1 MAVGTPQL
9 PYPTDDLVQS
19 YIRKFDET
27 YMVVERSLTKLF
39 RAFPNNINLEDVFL
53 KVIVLNDLY
62 RTAIWATYQV
72 AEHIVSLNIDHLIR
86 EGKPEAVDM
95 IARIRLGNKIR
106 NNYSFATKYC
116 AWHNPSAYPIYDTFV
131 DKMLWAYRRQDQFD
145 SFLHQDLL
153 KYDRFRQ
160 IVRNFQRHYHLTTY
174 NIKDIDKFLWLAGK
188 EYFPAPR

>member
-1 MAVGTPQL
+1 
-9 PYPTDDLVQS
+9 
-19 YIRKFDET
+19 
-27 YMVVERSLTKLF
+27 
-39 RAFPNNINLEDVFL
+39 
-53 KVIVLNDLY
+53 
-62 RTAIWATYQV
+62 
-72 AEHIVSLNIDHLIR
+72 
-86 EGKPEAVDM
+86 M

>member
-1 MAVGTPQL
+1 
-9 PYPTDDLVQS
+9 
-19 YIRKFDET
+19 
-27 YMVVERSLTKLF
+27 MVVERSLTKLF

-116 AWHNPSAYPIYDTFV
+116 AWHNPSAYPIYDMCV